1 MWPFGNSEIVRFG
14 KYPYLYEVRIRGG
27 KVTDHRLGLNV
38 EGTEFSSW
46 KEDSGVF
53 TLEQYKAILAP
64 YGFGKWESPKISE
77 EKSKEV
83 GSRRIRQRS

>member
-64 YGFGKWESPKISE
+64 YGNGKWEPSRSFKAKGE
-77 EKSKEV
+77 ESGANDCKLN
-83 GSRRIRQRS
+83 